1 MKYMLMFVQA
11 DEEVWEKLSAAE
23 QNYPA
28 IERWWGEHAKAGRL
42 VGGHK
47 LRPSRTATTVRWS
60 GGKPVV
66 TDGPFIEGKE
76 TIGGYG
82 IFELPDLDTAI
93 AIAKTWPA
101 PQHHLV
107 EIRPVEE
114 RG

>member
-11 DEEVWEKLSAAE
+11 DGEAWERLSPVE
-23 QNYPA
+23 QNMPA
-28 IERWWGEHAKAGRL
+28 VERWWGEQAKAGRL

-47 LRPSRTATTVRWS
+47 LRPGRTATTVRWS

-82 IFELPDLDTAI
+82 IFEVSDLDTAI
-93 AIAKTWPA
+93 AIAKTWPS
-101 PQHHLV
+101 PQQHLV